1 MKYVFNKGR
10 YAQAFEIVVNGRE
23 RKVEFDRRRL
33 FRDTGNVATTGITL
47 VEDDVY
53 DILLENKRFKALID
67 SGEFELTEETQLE
80 ASDKVNEA
88 LKAENEKLKKEL
100 KEAKKESKKESS
112 DKEIKKQMKEKDD
125 EISSLKAQLEAL
137 TAKKEEADTK
147 DADTEGF

>member
-33 FRDTGNVATTGITL
+33 FRDTGNVAVTGITP
-47 VEDDVY
+47 VEDDIY

-67 SGEFELTEETQLE
+67 SGEFELTEESQIE
-80 ASDKVNEA
+80 ASEKVNES

-100 KEAKKESKKESS
+100 KEAKKESS
-112 DKEIKKQMKEKDD
+112 DKEIKKQMKEKSYR
-125 EISSLKAQLEAL
+125 IILLK
-137 TAKKEEADTK
+137 
-147 DADTEGF
+147 

>member
-33 FRDTGNVATTGITL
+33 FRDTGNVAVTGITP
-47 VEDDVY
+47 VEDDIY

-67 SGEFELTEETQLE
+67 SGEFELTEESQIE
-80 ASDKVNEA
+80 ASEKVNES

-100 KEAKKESKKESS
+100 KEAKKESS

-137 TAKKEEADTK
+137 TVKKEEADTK

>member
-33 FRDTGNVATTGITL
+33 FRDTGNVATTGITP
-47 VEDDVY
+47 VEDDIY

-67 SGEFELTEETQLE
+67 SGEFELTEESQLE

-100 KEAKKESKKESS
+100 KEAKKESS

-137 TAKKEEADTK
+137 TAKKEESDTK

>member
-33 FRDTGNVATTGITL
+33 FRDTGNVAVTGITP
-47 VEDDVY
+47 VEDDIY

-67 SGEFELTEETQLE
+67 SGEFELTEESQLE
-80 ASDKVNEA
+80 TSEKVNEA

-100 KEAKKESKKESS
+100 EKAKKETS
-112 DKEIKKQMKEKDD
+112 DKEVKKQMKAKDD

-137 TAKKEEADTK
+137 TADKKE

>member
-33 FRDTGNVATTGITL
+33 FRDTGNVATTGITP
-47 VEDDVY
+47 VEDDIY

-67 SGEFELTEETQLE
+67 SGEFELTEESQLE

-100 KEAKKESKKESS
+100 KEAKKESS

>member
-10 YAQAFEIVVNGRE
+10 YAQAFETVVNGRE

-33 FRDTGNVATTGITL
+33 FRDTGNVAVTGITP
-47 VEDDVY
+47 VEDDIY

-67 SGEFELTEETQLE
+67 SKEFELTEESQIE

-100 KEAKKESKKESS
+100 EEAKKEPSAKEV
-112 DKEIKKQMKEKDD
+112 KKQMKEKDD

>member
-33 FRDTGNVATTGITL
+33 FRDTGNVAVTGITP
-47 VEDDVY
+47 VEDDIY

-67 SGEFELTEETQLE
+67 SGEFELTEESQIE
-80 ASDKVNEA
+80 ASEKVNEA

-100 KEAKKESKKESS
+100 KEAKKESSAKEV
-112 DKEIKKQMKEKDD
+112 KKQMKEKDD

>member
-33 FRDTGNVATTGITL
+33 FRDTGNVATTGITP
-47 VEDDVY
+47 VEDDIY

-67 SGEFELTEETQLE
+67 SGEFELTEESQLE

-100 KEAKKESKKESS
+100 KEAKKDSS